1 MWFEKKATTRSQLSE
16 YSSKESLDPVIS
28 VIEMDPFTD
37 TKSNDSVVLWLLT
50 FEKLVAAEDV
60 IA

>member
-1 MWFEKKATTRSQLSE
+1 
-16 YSSKESLDPVIS
+16 
-28 VIEMDPFTD
+28 MDPFTD

-60 IA
+60 IALKLLNASFVFVN